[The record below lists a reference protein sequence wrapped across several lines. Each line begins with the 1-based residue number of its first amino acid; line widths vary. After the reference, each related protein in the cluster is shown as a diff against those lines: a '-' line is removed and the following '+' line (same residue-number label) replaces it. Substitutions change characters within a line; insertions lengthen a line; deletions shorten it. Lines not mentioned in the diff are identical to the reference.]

1 MWPWVKVKL
10 QQEQS
15 ELFKELGLTS
25 AKLVKMQGNIDDL
38 YQRLRTLRGFV
49 NKRLKLDLPD
59 PEEEKEDLEIPGVA
73 AFNDGFDQIRK
84 ITKEA
89 VKHGN
94 S

>member
-1 MWPWVKVKL
+1 MWLWDKVKSK
-10 QQEQS
+10 QEQS

-49 NKRLKLDLPD
+49 NKRLKLDLPEPED
-59 PEEEKEDLEIPGVA
+59 PEKEDPEGPGDLGVT
-73 AFNDGFDQIRK
+73 AFNDGFDDIRK

-89 VKHGN
+89 KQ
-94 S
+94 